1 MNHFVFSVPT
11 TIFFGE
17 GQVRAF
23 AEAVKSYGDK
33 ALIVFGGG
41 SIKKNGIYDE
51 ITSALHAAG
60 VKTVDHGG
68 IEPNPRID
76 SVRAGIARV
85 KQEGVDVIVPIGGGS
100 SIDAAKLIA
109 AGTLTPGDP
118 WAIVK
123 KEVAVKDALPLCA
136 VLTLAATGSEMDT
149 ASVITNPETKEKL
162 GWKSSKVL
170 PKASLM
176 NPAYT
181 VSVNAYHTASGT
193 ADIMSHTMENYFS
206 VDDSAFMQ
214 DSMSE
219 GILRTCRH
227 AGPAA
232 VKDGGDLEARA
243 NLMWA
248 SSWAINGLL
257 STGKAQAWSVHPMEH
272 ELSAFYDITHGVGLA
287 ILTPRWLRHV
297 LSAKT
302 APKIARFG
310 RRVFDIQTDDDV
322 DAANEAIE
330 ALYNFFV
337 SMGIPMNLKAV
348 GIGEKHLAE
357 MAKACADHAGGVIR
371 GFVDL
376 KEEDILAIYKAC
388 L

>member
-11 TIFFGE
+11 TIFFGSN
-17 GQVRAF
+17 QVRAF
-23 AEAVKSYGDK
+23 AEAVKSYGEK

-51 ITSALHAAG
+51 ITTALHAAG

-76 SVRAGIARV
+76 SVRAGIDLV
-85 KQEGVDVIVPIGGGS
+85 KKEGVDVIVPIGGGS

-123 KEVAVKDALPLCA
+123 KETTVKNALPLCA

-149 ASVITNPETKEKL
+149 ASVISNPETKEKL

-181 VSVNAYHTASGT
+181 ASVNGYHTAAGT

-219 GILRTCRH
+219 GILRTCLH

-232 VKDGGDLEARA
+232 LKDGGDLEARA

-257 STGKAQAWSVHPMEH
+257 STGKGQAWSVHPMEH

-302 APKIARFG
+302 AAKIARFG
-310 RRVFDIQTDDDV
+310 RRVFDIPSEDDV
-322 DAANEAIE
+322 DAANEAID
-330 ALYNFFV
+330 ALYDFFV
-337 SMGIPMNLKAV
+337 SMGIPMTLKEV
-348 GIGEKHLAE
+348 GIGEEHLAE

-376 KEEDILAIYKAC
+376 KEEDTLAIYKAC

>member
-23 AEAVKSYGDK
+23 SEAVKSYGDK

-51 ITSALHAAG
+51 ITSALHAAS

-76 SVRAGIARV
+76 SVRAGIALV
-85 KQEGVDVIVPIGGGS
+85 KKEGVDVIVPIGGGS

-181 VSVNAYHTASGT
+181 VSVNGYHTASGT

-348 GIGEKHLAE
+348 GIGEEHLAE

>member
-11 TIFFGE
+11 AIFFGE
-17 GQVRAF
+17 DQVRAF
-23 AEAVKSYGDK
+23 AEAVKSYGEK

-51 ITSALHAAG
+51 ITTALHAAG

-76 SVRAGIARV
+76 SVRAGIDLV
-85 KQEGVDVIVPIGGGS
+85 KKEGVDVIVPIGGGS

-123 KEVAVKDALPLCA
+123 KETTVKNALPLCA

-149 ASVITNPETKEKL
+149 ASVISNPETKEKL

-181 VSVNAYHTASGT
+181 ASVNGYHTAAGT

-232 VKDGGDLEARA
+232 LKDGEDLEARA

-257 STGKAQAWSVHPMEH
+257 STGKGQAWSVHPMEH

-302 APKIARFG
+302 AAKIARFG
-310 RRVFDIQTDDDV
+310 RRVFDIKSEDDV
-322 DAANEAIE
+322 DAANEAID
-330 ALYNFFV
+330 ALYDFFV
-337 SMGIPMNLKAV
+337 SMGIPMTLKEV
-348 GIGEKHLAE
+348 GIGEEHLAE

>member
-1 MNHFVFSVPT
+1 MDNFVFSVPT

-17 GQVRAF
+17 GQARAF
-23 AEAVKSYGDK
+23 ADAVKSYGEK

-41 SIKKNGIYDE
+41 SIKRNGIYDE
-51 ITSALHAAG
+51 ITTALHAAG

-68 IEPNPRID
+68 IEPNPRVE
-76 SVRAGIARV
+76 SVRAGIALV
-85 KQEGVDVIVPIGGGS
+85 KHEGVDVIVPIGGGS

-118 WAIVK
+118 WTIVK

-149 ASVITNPETKEKL
+149 ASVISNPETKEKL
-162 GWKSSKVL
+162 GWKSAKVL

-348 GIGEKHLAE
+348 GIGEEHLAE

>member
-181 VSVNAYHTASGT
+181 VSVNGYHTASGT

-232 VKDGGDLEARA
+232 LKDGGDLEARA

-348 GIGEKHLAE
+348 GIGEEHLAE

>member
-11 TIFFGE
+11 TIFFGT
-17 GQVRAF
+17 GQARAF

-51 ITSALHAAG
+51 ITTALHAAG

-76 SVRAGIARV
+76 SVRAGIDLV
-85 KQEGVDVIVPIGGGS
+85 KKEGVDVIVPMGGGS

-123 KEVAVKDALPLCA
+123 KEVKVKAALPICA

-181 VSVNAYHTASGT
+181 TSVNGYHTAAGT

-232 VKDGGDLEARA
+232 LKDGEDLEARA

-257 STGKAQAWSVHPMEH
+257 STGKGQAWSVHPMEH

-302 APKIARFG
+302 ASKIARFG
-310 RRVFDIQTDDDV
+310 RRVFDIRSEDDV
-322 DAANEAIE
+322 DAANEAID
-330 ALYNFFV
+330 ALYDFFV
-337 SMGIPMNLKAV
+337 SMGIPMTLKEV
-348 GIGEKHLAE
+348 GIGEEHLAE
-357 MAKACADHAGGVIR
+357 MAKACADHVGGVIR

-376 KEEDILAIYKAC
+376 HEDDILAIYKAC

>member
-76 SVRAGIARV
+76 SVRAGIALV
-85 KQEGVDVIVPIGGGS
+85 KHEGVDVIVPIGGGS

-118 WAIVK
+118 WTIVK

-181 VSVNAYHTASGT
+181 VSVNGYHTASGT

-232 VKDGGDLEARA
+232 VKDGGDLEARG

-348 GIGEKHLAE
+348 GIGEEHLVE

-376 KEEDILAIYKAC
+376 KEEDILAIYKAG

>member
-1 MNHFVFSVPT
+1 MDKFIFSVPT

-23 AEAVKSYGDK
+23 ADAVKSYGDK

-41 SIKKNGIYDE
+41 SIKRNGIYDE
-51 ITSALHAAG
+51 ITGALGAAG
-60 VKTVDHGG
+60 VEMVDHGG

-76 SVRAGIARV
+76 SVRKGIDLV
-85 KQEGVDVIVPIGGGS
+85 KKEGVDVIVPIGGGS
-100 SIDAAKLIA
+100 TIDAAKLIA

-123 KEVAVKDALPLCA
+123 KEVKVKAALPICA

-149 ASVITNPETKEKL
+149 SSVITNLETREKL

-181 VSVNAYHTASGT
+181 TTVNAYHTAAGT

-219 GILRTCRH
+219 GILRTCVH
-227 AGPAA
+227 AGLTAI
-232 VKDGGDLEARA
+232 KDGGDLEARA

-257 STGKAQAWSVHPMEH
+257 STGKGQAWSVHPMEH

-287 ILTPRWLRHV
+287 ILTPRWLSHV

-302 APKIARFG
+302 AAKIARFG
-310 RRVFDIQTDDDV
+310 RRVFDIPSEDDV
-322 DAANEAIE
+322 DAAQEAID
-330 ALYNFFV
+330 ALYDFFV
-337 SMGIPMNLKAV
+337 RLGIPMNLKEV
-348 GIGEKHLAE
+348 GIGEEHLAE

-376 KEEDILAIYKAC
+376 KEEDVLAIYKAC
-388 L
+388 I

>member
-51 ITSALHAAG
+51 ITSALQAAG

-76 SVRAGIARV
+76 SVRAGIALV

-181 VSVNAYHTASGT
+181 VSVNGYHTASGT

-348 GIGEKHLAE
+348 GIGEEHLAE

>member
-1 MNHFVFSVPT
+1 MDNFVFSVPT

-17 GQVRAF
+17 GQARAF
-23 AEAVKSYGDK
+23 ADAVKSYGEK

-41 SIKKNGIYDE
+41 SIKRNGIYDE
-51 ITSALHAAG
+51 ITTALHAAG

-68 IEPNPRID
+68 IEPNPRVE
-76 SVRAGIARV
+76 SVRAGIALV
-85 KQEGVDVIVPIGGGS
+85 KHEGVDVIVPIGGGS

-118 WAIVK
+118 WTIVK

-149 ASVITNPETKEKL
+149 ASVISNPETKEKL
-162 GWKSSKVL
+162 GWKSAKVL

>member
-76 SVRAGIARV
+76 SVRAGIAMV

-181 VSVNAYHTASGT
+181 VSVNGYHTASGT

-348 GIGEKHLAE
+348 GIGEEHLAE

>member
-1 MNHFVFSVPT
+1 MDNFVFSVPT

-17 GQVRAF
+17 GQARAF
-23 AEAVKSYGDK
+23 ADAVKSYGEK

-41 SIKKNGIYDE
+41 SIKRNGIYDE
-51 ITSALHAAG
+51 ITTALHAAG

-68 IEPNPRID
+68 IEPNPRVE
-76 SVRAGIARV
+76 SVRAGIALV
-85 KQEGVDVIVPIGGGS
+85 KHEGVDVIVPIGGGS

-118 WAIVK
+118 WTIVK

-149 ASVITNPETKEKL
+149 ASVISNPETKEKL
-162 GWKSSKVL
+162 GWKSAKVL

-376 KEEDILAIYKAC
+376 HEEDILAIYKAC

>member
-181 VSVNAYHTASGT
+181 VSVNGYHTASGT

-348 GIGEKHLAE
+348 GIGEEHLAE

>member
-23 AEAVKSYGDK
+23 AEAVKSYGEK

-51 ITSALHAAG
+51 ITTALHAAG

-76 SVRAGIARV
+76 SVRAGIDLV
-85 KQEGVDVIVPIGGGS
+85 KKEGVDVIVPIGGGS

-123 KEVAVKDALPLCA
+123 KETTVKNALPLCA

-149 ASVITNPETKEKL
+149 ASVISNPETKEKL

-181 VSVNAYHTASGT
+181 ASVNGYHTAAGT
-193 ADIMSHTMENYFS
+193 ADIMSHTMENYFT
-206 VDDSAFMQ
+206 VDDSAFVQ
-214 DSMSE
+214 DSMAE

-232 VKDGGDLEARA
+232 LKDGGDLEARA

-257 STGKAQAWSVHPMEH
+257 RKGKPQAWSVHPMEH

-310 RRVFDIQTDDDV
+310 RRVFDIKSEDDV

-330 ALYNFFV
+330 ALYDFFV
-337 SMGIPMNLKAV
+337 RMGIPMSLKEV
-348 GIGEKHLAE
+348 GIGEEHLAE

>member
-1 MNHFVFSVPT
+1 MDNFIFSVPT

-23 AEAVKSYGDK
+23 ADAVKSYGDK

-41 SIKKNGIYDE
+41 SVKKNGIYDE
-51 ITSALHAAG
+51 VTTALHAAG
-60 VKTVDHGG
+60 VDTVDHGG
-68 IEPNPRID
+68 IEPNPRVE
-76 SVRAGIARV
+76 SVRAGIDLV
-85 KQEGVDVIVPIGGGS
+85 KKEGVDVIVPMGGGS
-100 SIDAAKLIA
+100 TIDAAKLIA
-109 AGTLTPGDP
+109 AGALTAADP
-118 WAIVK
+118 WKIVIGEAK
-123 KEVAVKDALPLCA
+123 VTGALPICT
-136 VLTLAATGSEMDT
+136 VLTLAATGSEMDQG
-149 ASVITNPETKEKL
+149 SVITNPETKEKL
-162 GWKSSKVL
+162 GWGSPKVL
-170 PKASLM
+170 PKASLL

-181 VSVNAYHTASGT
+181 TTVNAYHTAAGT

-206 VDDSAFMQ
+206 VDDSAYVQ
-214 DSMSE
+214 DSMAE
-219 GILRTCRH
+219 GILRACRH

-232 VKDGGDLEARA
+232 LKDGGDIEARA

-257 STGKAQAWSVHPMEH
+257 RKGKAQAWSVHPMEH

-287 ILTPRWLRHV
+287 ILTPRWLSHV

-302 APKIARFG
+302 ASKIARFG
-310 RRVFDIQTDDDV
+310 RRVFDIRSEDDV

-330 ALYNFFV
+330 ALYDFFV
-337 SMGIPMNLKAV
+337 RLGIPMSLKEV
-348 GIGEKHLAE
+348 GIGEEHLAE
-357 MAKACADHAGGVIR
+357 MAKACVDHAGGVVR

-376 KEEDILAIYKAC
+376 HEDDVLAIYKAC

>member
-51 ITSALHAAG
+51 ITSALHAAS

-76 SVRAGIARV
+76 SVRAGIALV

-181 VSVNAYHTASGT
+181 VSVNGYHTASGT

-232 VKDGGDLEARA
+232 LKDGGDLEARA

-302 APKIARFG
+302 TPKIARFG

-348 GIGEKHLAE
+348 GIGEEHLAE

>member
-1 MNHFVFSVPT
+1 MDHFVFSVPT

-181 VSVNAYHTASGT
+181 VSVNGYHTASGT

-232 VKDGGDLEARA
+232 VKDGGDLEARG

-257 STGKAQAWSVHPMEH
+257 STGKSQAWSVHPMEH

-348 GIGEKHLAE
+348 GIGEEHLAE

>member
-1 MNHFVFSVPT
+1 MNQFIFSVPT

-76 SVRAGIARV
+76 SVRAGIALV

-118 WAIVK
+118 WAIVT

-181 VSVNAYHTASGT
+181 VSVNGYHTASGT

-257 STGKAQAWSVHPMEH
+257 STGKTQAWSVHPMEH

-348 GIGEKHLAE
+348 GIGEEHLVE

-376 KEEDILAIYKAC
+376 HEEDILAIYKAC

>member
-23 AEAVKSYGDK
+23 AEAVKSYGEK

-51 ITSALHAAG
+51 ITTALHAAG

-76 SVRAGIARV
+76 SVRAGIDLV
-85 KQEGVDVIVPIGGGS
+85 KKEGVDVIVPIGGGS

-123 KEVAVKDALPLCA
+123 KETTVKNALPICA

-149 ASVITNPETKEKL
+149 ASVISNPETKEKL
-162 GWKSSKVL
+162 GWKSSKVR

-181 VSVNAYHTASGT
+181 VSVNSYHTAAGT

-232 VKDGGDLEARA
+232 LKDGEDLEARA

-257 STGKAQAWSVHPMEH
+257 STGKGQAWSVHPMEH

-302 APKIARFG
+302 ATKIARFG
-310 RRVFDIQTDDDV
+310 RRVFDIPSEDDV
-322 DAANEAIE
+322 DAANEAID
-330 ALYNFFV
+330 ALYDFFV
-337 SMGIPMNLKAV
+337 SMGIPMTLKEV
-348 GIGEKHLAE
+348 GIGEEHLAE

-376 KEEDILAIYKAC
+376 HEEDILAIYKAC

>member
-23 AEAVKSYGDK
+23 AEAVKSYGEK

-51 ITSALHAAG
+51 ITTALHAAG

-76 SVRAGIARV
+76 SVRAGIDLV
-85 KQEGVDVIVPIGGGS
+85 KKEGVDVIVPIGGGS

-123 KEVAVKDALPLCA
+123 KETTVKNALPLCA

-149 ASVITNPETKEKL
+149 ASVISNPETKEKL

-181 VSVNAYHTASGT
+181 ASVNGYHTAAGT

-232 VKDGGDLEARA
+232 LKDGEDLEARA

-257 STGKAQAWSVHPMEH
+257 STGKGQAWSVHPMEH

-302 APKIARFG
+302 ATKIARFG
-310 RRVFDIQTDDDV
+310 RRVFDIKSEDDV
-322 DAANEAIE
+322 DAANEAID
-330 ALYNFFV
+330 ALYDFFV
-337 SMGIPMNLKAV
+337 SMSIPMTLKEV
-348 GIGEKHLAE
+348 GIGEEHLAE